1 MTHDHRQSFRIP
13 GYGPLRVLL
22 LLAGLLFAGPAAA
35 AEDRALVA
43 AASDLQFA
51 LEDVAA
57 RFQEESGQEVRLSF
71 GSSGNFARQLR
82 QGAGFELFLSADEAY
97 VEMLSEAGLTRDDG
111 VLYALGRLV
120 IIVPG
125 ESSLKADA
133 DLDDLA
139 AALEEGRLRRFAIA
153 NPEHAPYGA
162 RAAEALRH
170 KGLWEAIQPA
180 LILGENVSQA
190 AQFAVSGNAEGGLV
204 AYSLARSTALSERS
218 EYALVPDSWHS
229 PLRQR
234 MVLMKDA
241 GPTAQAFYEY
251 LQQPEARRILRDYGF
266 VLPEEAADGRDE

>member
-1 MTHDHRQSFRIP
+1 MIRVRWQNRRHSWR
-13 GYGPLRVLL
+13 GPLQVLA
-22 LLAGLLFAGPAAA
+22 LLAGLLLASPAAA
-35 AEDRALVA
+35 TEDRALVA

-51 LEDVAA
+51 LEAVAA

-71 GSSGNFARQLR
+71 GSSGNFARQIR

-97 VEMLSEAGLTRDDG
+97 VEMLVDASLTRDEG

-120 IIVPG
+120 VIVPG
-125 ESSLKADA
+125 NSSMKADA
-133 DLDDLA
+133 ELDDLE
-139 AALEEGRLRRFAIA
+139 AALEDERLRRFAIA

-162 RAAEALRH
+162 RAAEVLRH

-204 AYSLARSTALSERS
+204 AYSLARSTALSERGD
-218 EYALVPDSWHS
+218 YALLPESWHS

-241 GPTAQAFYEY
+241 GSTAQAFYRY
-251 LQQPEARRILRDYGF
+251 LQQPEARRILGEYGF
-266 VLPEEAADGRDE
+266 ELPQAAGEQDG